1 MQLIEGEPAI
11 FNCFGKVFDE
21 VARDIQN
28 LELIEAANGIWE
40 VPKLIGVHVQHHHV
54 QQSRR

>member
-1 MQLIEGEPAI
+1 MLRGEPAI

-28 LELIEAANGIWE
+28 LELGKATNGVGK
-40 VPKLIGVHVQHHHV
+40 VPKLVGVHVQNHHV
-54 QQSRR
+54 QQSRC